1 MGSQASSAGLTKMPD
16 NPEIWKAAAMA
27 DQFDKMQKLPDPLPG
42 APNFHRIPGYKVY
55 TTGQPTLEGIK
66 NVLEK
71 VTGTIYPK
79 DGPIIWLN
87 LRQEPDVYVNGQPIC
102 ARPPNKIGEYA
113 ELGAVTRDIIKADE
127 AEFFK
132 VVEGRV
138 KENGGKLKYVTI
150 TKEEKEVEV
159 KELKTLSEAMEAAKA
174 DFPGLV
180 HWRVPVCNSAS
191 PLETDFDIICNT
203 LVGTSINTPVIV
215 TDQVGLSRATTGSV
229 IACLFKE
236 FQINASFEGLV
247 ETVPG
252 VNLDLLRMDKYTM
265 DPAKDPLFRGEF
277 PVVLALLEK
286 LKGGK
291 EAKNECDKV
300 IDKNGTPKTGG
311 NGIKQL
317 RENIAESKL
326 SYEIMDDSAQA
337 FLKVKI
343 MDNIQKYFYLITFTS
358 YMREASQVCR
368 DLVEEEKKK
377 DVVLTGGKCS
387 IPANKLKLHKTFV
400 QWMDDHAEL
409 RPMIETG
416 KGDLQ
421 WERDIPPEALKNLEN
436 LAKED
441 FKKNMGKIIHDIYQT
456 AHVMFSDMPQGD
468 HKKRAKY
475 RFASKTL
482 MRILPSPQKELIHD
496 LIEKKEISMDLYDIL
511 GKCTWREGGEPE
523 PEEKKEGEGEEKK
536 EGEEGEKKEGEVEEE
551 KE

>member
-1 MGSQASSAGLTKMPD
+1 MGVSPGQLTQANMPD

-27 DQFDKMQKLPDPLPG
+27 DHFEKIQKLPDPVVG
-42 APNFHRIPGYKVY
+42 CPNFRRIPGYKVY
-55 TTGQPTLEGIK
+55 CCGQPTAEGFK
-66 NVLEK
+66 NCLEK
-71 VTGTIYPK
+71 VCGTIYPK
-79 DGPIIWLN
+79 DGKIIWLN
-87 LRQEPDVYVNGQPIC
+87 MRQEPNVYVNGQPIC

-113 ELGAVTRDIIKADE
+113 ELGVVTRDLIKADE

-150 TKEEKEVEV
+150 SKEEKEVEV
-159 KELKTLSEAMEAAKA
+159 KELTTLSEAMLKAKE

-215 TDQVGLSRATTGSV
+215 TVQVGLSRATTGSV

-252 VNLDLLRMDKYTM
+252 VNLDLLKMDKYTM
-265 DPAKDPLFRGEF
+265 DPSKDPLFRGEF

-326 SYEIMDDSAQA
+326 SYEIMDDAAQA

-343 MDNIQKYFYLITFTS
+343 MDNIHKYYYLIVFTA
-358 YMREASQVCR
+358 YMRDMAIEARSQKAEAEVTLPSSGKSAIPGNQLKLGKSFVDFMGANAALR
-368 DLVEEEKKK
+368 DLVE
-377 DVVLTGGKCS
+377 
-387 IPANKLKLHKTFV
+387 A
-400 QWMDDHAEL
+400 
-409 RPMIETG
+409 G
-416 KGDLQ
+416 KGNLQ
-421 WERDIPPEALKNLEN
+421 WERDIPPAALSNLEG
-436 LAKED
+436 LAKGD
-441 FKKNMGKIIHDIYQT
+441 FQGNLGKIIHDIYQT
-456 AHVMFSDMPQGD
+456 AHQMFSDMPQGD

-482 MRILPSPQKELIHD
+482 MRILPADKKKEVED
-496 LIEKKEISMDLYDIL
+496 LIAKKTITLDLYEIL
-511 GKCTWREGGEPE
+511 GKCTWKP
-523 PEEKKEGEGEEKK
+523 
-536 EGEEGEKKEGEVEEE
+536 V
-551 KE
+551 